1 MRGPWQNAGDTT
13 VGGGWRPPRPPRLA
27 PAPMTTIPVLER
39 PYARGPHTTVDDD
52 PPPESAFNRAAR
64 ELAAIPGCVDMI
76 EVPAGSVVV
85 EEGFHD
91 RDMYFVVSGHAMLR
105 RSGIDLGPL
114 GPGDHFGEL
123 ALIAGRPRAASV
135 YAITDLRLAR
145 LPQQRFQD
153 LIASHPAVALSFIQ
167 ELVSVLGK
175 ELADMTDSV
184 ALLLRERSL
193 PRRTQVRVRVG
204 AAPIVVRTGTPAA
217 NLLPT
222 EVNGRPVVAALIDR
236 KAVPL
241 LTPIASEG
249 SIEPLTTAHWEGRK
263 IYRASVGLLLLEAAR
278 RVEVRLDLRLGPSLG
293 SGQIVEVN
301 GSGDPHDLPALAC
314 TLSEMMRTLAIGD
327 APCRQEL
334 WTAEEA
340 TTHFLERGWTDA
352 AALLRTWR
360 DPTVPLVS
368 AGEVYALA
376 LGPVVPSLGMLRGFS
391 VQANDGDLV
400 LSFGDEDLH
409 GAPGLEAALSMHGSS
424 AQRRREASM
433 AHDHRGWLD
442 AFGVTSVG
450 AFNELCVS
458 GKVSE
463 LIRMSEGFHE
473 KRVGRIAD
481 EIAARRGDVRVI
493 SIAGPSSSGKTTF
506 IKRLVVQLL
515 IDGLEPLAI
524 SLDDYYLDR
533 ERSPRDENGEFD
545 FEAFE
550 ALDIPLLQQH
560 FARLLTGERVKTA
573 RYDFQS
579 GKSQSAGG
587 PELEMKPG
595 VVLLLEGIHGLNPR
609 LWSGLLEP
617 HQVFRIFIE
626 PATALAFDRLTRA
639 SVADLRLIR
648 RIVRDRHQRGHTA
661 AANIAR
667 WPSVR
672 AGERK
677 HIFPF
682 EPQADAIYDSSLIY
696 EPAVLKVFAERY
708 LLEVP
713 ETDPAFTT
721 SYRLRQ
727 LIDRFV
733 AIYPDHVPSTSILR
747 EFIGG
752 SGWER

>member
-1 MRGPWQNAGDTT
+1 
-13 VGGGWRPPRPPRLA
+13 
-27 PAPMTTIPVLER
+27 MTTIPVLE
-39 PYARGPHTTVDDD
+39 GPPGRAHLDSHDDVA
-52 PPPESAFNRAAR
+52 PESAFNRAAR
-64 ELAAIPGCVDMI
+64 ELAAIPGCVEAMT
-76 EVPAGSVVV
+76 VAPGSVVV
-85 EEGFHD
+85 EEGGGD
-91 RDMYFVVSGHAMLR
+91 RDMYFVLGGRAMLR
-105 RSGIDLGPL
+105 RTGVDLGPL

-135 YAITDLRLAR
+135 YALTELRLAR
-145 LPQQRFQD
+145 LPLARFED
-153 LIASHPAVALSFIQ
+153 LIATHPAVALRFIK

-175 ELADMTDSV
+175 ELADMTDNV
-184 ALLLRERSL
+184 AVLLRERSL

-204 AAPIVVRTGTPAA
+204 AASIVVHTGTPASA
-217 NLLPT
+217 LLPT
-222 EVNGRPVVAALIDR
+222 DVNGRPVVAALLDR

-241 LTPIASEG
+241 GTPIASKCTL
-249 SIEPLTTAHWEGRK
+249 EPLTTAHWEGRK
-263 IYRASVGLLLLEAAR
+263 IYRAGVGLLLLEAAHK
-278 RVEVRLDLRLGPSLG
+278 VDPRLDLRLGPSLG
-293 SGQIVEVN
+293 RGQIVEVN
-301 GSGDPHDLPALAC
+301 GTGEARDLPSLARS
-314 TLSEMMRTLAIGD
+314 LEDAMRGLAEGG
-327 APCRQEL
+327 AVCRQEL

-376 LGPVVPSLGMLRGFS
+376 LGPVVPSFGTCCGFGVES
-391 VQANDGDLV
+391 NDGDLV
-400 LSFGDEDLH
+400 LHFGDEDLH
-409 GAPGLEAALSMHGSS
+409 GAPGLDAALSLHGAASL
-424 AQRRREASM
+424 RRHGPSM
-433 AHDHRGWLD
+433 AADHRGWLET
-442 AFGVTSVG
+442 FGVTSVG

-458 GKVSE
+458 GKVAE

-481 EIAARRGDVRVI
+481 DIAARRGVVRVI

-515 IDGLEPLAI
+515 INGLEPLAI

-533 ERSPRDENGEFD
+533 ERSPRDETGEYD

-550 ALDIPLLQQH
+550 ALDVDLLQEH
-560 FARLLTGERVKTA
+560 LARLLAGERVTTA
-573 RYDFQS
+573 RYDFPT
-579 GKSQSAGG
+579 GKSIPEGG
-587 PELEMKPG
+587 PELELGPDA
-595 VVLLLEGIHGLNPR
+595 VLLLEGIHGLNAR
-609 LWSGLLEP
+609 LWSRLLERD
-617 HQVFRIFIE
+617 QVFRIFIE

-639 SVADLRLIR
+639 SVADLRLLR
-648 RIVRDRHQRGHTA
+648 RIVRDRHQRGYTA
-661 AANIAR
+661 AGNIAR

-672 AGERK
+672 AGERR

-682 EPQADAIYDSSLIY
+682 EPQADAVYDSSLIY

-713 ETDPAFTT
+713 ESDPAFTT
-721 SYRLRQ
+721 AHRLRQ

>member
-1 MRGPWQNAGDTT
+1 
-13 VGGGWRPPRPPRLA
+13 
-27 PAPMTTIPVLER
+27 MTTIPVLE
-39 PYARGPHTTVDDD
+39 GPPGDAYVGGEDA
-52 PPPESAFNRAAR
+52 PPPESALSRAAR
-64 ELAAIPGCVDMI
+64 ELAAIPGCVDVVT
-76 EVPAGSVVV
+76 VPLGAAVV
-85 EEGFHD
+85 EEGGGD
-91 RDMYFVVSGHAMLR
+91 SDMYFVLAGRAMLR
-105 RSGIDLGPL
+105 RSGVDLGPL

-135 YAITDLRLAR
+135 YALTELRLAR
-145 LPQQRFQD
+145 LPQSRFEG
-153 LIASHPAVALSFIQ
+153 LIASHPALALRFIK

-193 PRRTQVRVRVG
+193 PRRTQVRIRVS
-204 AAPIVVRTGTPAA
+204 AASILVRTGTPASA
-217 NLLPT
+217 LLPT
-222 EVNGRPVVAALIDR
+222 DVGGRPVVAALIDR

-241 LTPIASEG
+241 RTPIASEC
-249 SIEPLTTAHWEGRK
+249 SLEPLTTGHWEGRK
-263 IYRASVGLLLLEAAR
+263 IYRASVGLLLLEAAY
-278 RVEVRLDLRLGPSLG
+278 RVNPRLDVRLGPSLG
-293 SGQIVEVN
+293 SGQIIELRA
-301 GSGDPHDLPALAC
+301 GGEPPELSALASSLEDAMG
-314 TLSEMMRTLAIGD
+314 TLSASD
-327 APCRQEL
+327 PVCRQEL

-340 TTHFLERGWTDA
+340 RTYFSERHWTDA

-360 DPTVPLVS
+360 DPTVPLAS
-368 AGEVYALA
+368 AGQVYALA
-376 LGPVVPSLGMLRGFS
+376 LGPLVPSLGALRGFRVEAS
-391 VQANDGDLV
+391 DGDLI
-400 LSFGDEDLH
+400 LHFGDEDLP
-409 GAPGLEAALSMHGSS
+409 GAPGLEAALSMQG
-424 AQRRREASM
+424 AAALRRRETSM
-433 AHDHRGWLD
+433 AHVHSGWLE

-458 GKVSE
+458 GKVAE

-473 KRVGRIAD
+473 KNVGRIAD
-481 EIAARRGDVRVI
+481 DIAARRGAVRVI

-515 IDGLEPLAI
+515 INGLQPMSI

-533 ERSPRDENGEFD
+533 EKSPRDETGEYD
-545 FEAFE
+545 FESFD

-560 FARLLTGERVKTA
+560 LERLIAGERVKTA
-573 RYDFQS
+573 RYDFQTGRS
-579 GKSQSAGG
+579 LPNGG
-587 PELEMKPG
+587 AEIGLVPG
-595 VVLLLEGIHGLNPR
+595 AVLLLEGIHGLNPR
-609 LWSGLLEP
+609 LWSGLLTLE
-617 HQVFRIFIE
+617 QVFRVFIE

-648 RIVRDRHQRGHTA
+648 RIVRDRHQRGYTA
-661 AANIAR
+661 AGNIAR

-672 AGERK
+672 AGERR
-677 HIFPF
+677 HIFPYGP
-682 EPQADAIYDSSLIY
+682 EADAVYDSALIY

-713 ETDPAFTT
+713 ETDPTFTT
-721 SYRLRQ
+721 AYRLRQ